1 MFVYLTL
8 AWLESSISI
17 YENPADLIALQVSI
31 GVRRRGYKRSQEGTS
46 MNMDLSRRQFMKSAG
61 AGLAGTTIGALGFA
75 DVETACAAA
84 IRPFKLVGTTETRN
98 TCTYCAVG
106 CGIIMYSKGNLAKG
120 EKAEISHIEGDVDHP
135 TNRGTLCPKGAA
147 LLEMVHS
154 ETRLKYPMVRKPG
167 SSKFEQISWEVALDR
182 IARVMKDD
190 RDKNFIAKNND
201 GVTVN
206 RWTSTGFLAASAT
219 TNETA
224 WATYKVVRS
233 AGIVVF
239 DNQARV

>member
-1 MFVYLTL
+1 M
-8 AWLESSISI
+8 E
-17 YENPADLIALQVSI
+17 
-31 GVRRRGYKRSQEGTS
+31 
-46 MNMDLSRRQFMKSAG
+46 LSRRSFLAGAG
-61 AGLAGTTIGALGFA
+61 AGLAGTTIGALGFGG
-75 DVETACAAA
+75 VEAAYAAA

-98 TCTYCAVG
+98 TCTYCSVA

-120 EKAEISHIEGDVDHP
+120 EQADIIHIEGDVDHP

-147 LLEMVHS
+147 LLDMVHA
-154 ETRLKYPMVRKPG
+154 ETRTKYPQIRKAG
-167 SSKFEQISWEVALDR
+167 SDKFEQVSWDVALDR
-182 IARVMKDD
+182 VARLLKDD

-206 RWTSTGFLAASAT
+206 RWLTTGFLAASAT

-224 WATYKVVRS
+224 FVTYKVVRG
-233 AGIVVF
+233 AGMLAF